1 MNSKRLIG
9 IIIAVFYA
17 ITLSAGDYGYY
28 CRVKSDSD
36 KGTSVYAFPSWRTAP
51 HGYIPNDSLL
61 FRTEELNEGWAKC
74 LTADK
79 QIVYVKNSDLQSLP
93 ANENIALQ
101 SGVINKVNHTLHA
114 LFSRQLKVHAI
125 FPQDVNVVLLVVIL
139 ILIGVL
145 LVICM
150 RFINNSDAL
159 SLEDISS
166 FTLITS
172 ILVIITSIFIIAY
185 FIGSGYNIRFYI
197 PHSVSAIWT
206 LLALVV
212 FGICLVVLFFSVTF
226 CSTFL
231 AAATHRWGW
240 AVFFIGIVV
249 CYLVSS
255 AAPQYIWVAVLFT
268 IIAQLCYILF
278 YCLLMYDNEASTGE
292 VILILLYLTMYI
304 TSTFALLISTIAFL
318 VLLFIVG
325 VVVCAI
331 YLFITTP
338 TGQDLNASS
347 SSEIRNEDTGETIQ
361 GHGDSDTFYG
371 NDSHIYKKDYGS
383 GKFKQQ

>member
-1 MNSKRLIG
+1 MNSKHLIG
-9 IIIAVFYA
+9 TIIAVFYA
-17 ITLSAGDYGYY
+17 ITLSAGDFGYY

-36 KGTSVYAFPSWRTAP
+36 KGTPVYASPSWRTAS
-51 HGYIPNDSLL
+51 HGYVPNDSLL
-61 FRTEELNEGWAKC
+61 LRTEELNEEWAKC
-74 LTADK
+74 LTADR
-79 QIVYVKNSDLQSLP
+79 QIVYVKNSDLQPLS
-93 ANENIALQ
+93 ANTNIALQ
-101 SGVINKVNHTLHA
+101 SGAINKINHTLHA

-125 FPQDVNVVLLVVIL
+125 FPEEINVGLLVIVLVLMGVLLVVC
-139 ILIGVL
+139 V
-145 LVICM
+145 
-150 RFINNSDAL
+150 RFINKSDASL

-166 FTLITS
+166 FTLIAS
-172 ILVIITSIFIIAY
+172 ILVIITSILIIAY

-197 PHSVSAIWT
+197 PHSVNAIWT
-206 LLALVV
+206 LLALVI
-212 FGICLVVLFFSVTF
+212 FGICLVILFFSVTL
-226 CSTFL
+226 CGTFL

-240 AVFFIGIVV
+240 AVFIIGIIV

-268 IIAQLCYILF
+268 VIAQLCYILF
-278 YCLLMYDNEASTGE
+278 YCLLMYDGEASTGTM
-292 VILILLYLTMYI
+292 ILLYITMYI

-347 SSEIRNEDTGETIQ
+347 SSEIRNEETGETIQ

-383 GKFKQQ
+383 GNFKQQ